1 MKGTKFTELQNQ
13 DAQTLERQI
22 AENRAR
28 LTALEFQRVIG
39 QLDNHAQIPTL
50 RRDIARMKTALA
62 AKSSE
67 ASGQGK

>member
-28 LTALEFQRVIG
+28 LTALEFQKVIG
-39 QLDNHAQIPTL
+39 QLENHAQIPTL

-62 AKSSE
+62 AKNRD
-67 ASGQGK
+67 AQAK